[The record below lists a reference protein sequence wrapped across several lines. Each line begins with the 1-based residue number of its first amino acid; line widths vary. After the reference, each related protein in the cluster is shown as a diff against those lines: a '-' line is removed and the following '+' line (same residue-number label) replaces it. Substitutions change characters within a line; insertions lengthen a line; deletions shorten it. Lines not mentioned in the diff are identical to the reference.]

1 MADPDEGGGGG
12 GAQYTYYY
20 YQQSLIQKFLW
31 ASFTVAGP
39 DGGGGQNS
47 PSTLEILIQIVYNCG
62 GRTPLFE
69 A

>member
-1 MADPDEGGGGG
+1 MADPDGEGGRGHN
-12 GAQYTYYY
+12 THTTTI
-20 YQQSLIQKFLW
+20 SR
-31 ASFTVAGP
+31 ASFRSFYGLVSVAGP

-62 GRTPLFE
+62 GGTPLFE